1 MSVTIDPTVHLD
13 PSPALLEHIR
23 ATVSIS
29 AEIPVALSRILDGE
43 EDIMLTVSDL
53 KWLVGQTKEPLGSLM
68 LSCSLKL
75 PSPQVAQRSK
85 ELEERCA
92 KLRLE
97 QQEKEYRAMTD
108 NVRRDRE
115 KGEEG
120 VREQMR
126 EVNGFLLLIMQFVVS
141 VVCSFFFGYLSPYFL
156 WGKVEVGPRLLFG
169 IVCGFAVGCADM
181 YFVIRHMLEEDGIKL
196 ITKKID

>member
-1 MSVTIDPTVHLD
+1 M
-13 PSPALLEHIR
+13 
-23 ATVSIS
+23 
-29 AEIPVALSRILDGE
+29 G
-43 EDIMLTVSDL
+43 
-53 KWLVGQTKEPLGSLM
+53 GQTKEPLGSLM
-68 LSCSLKL
+68 LSCSLEL
-75 PSPQVAQRSK
+75 PSPQVAERSK

-126 EVNGFLLLIMQFVVS
+126 EVNGFLPLIMQFVVS
-141 VVCSFFFGYLSPYFL
+141 VVCSFFFGYLSPYYL
-156 WGKVEVGPRLLFG
+156 WGKVEIGPRLLFG